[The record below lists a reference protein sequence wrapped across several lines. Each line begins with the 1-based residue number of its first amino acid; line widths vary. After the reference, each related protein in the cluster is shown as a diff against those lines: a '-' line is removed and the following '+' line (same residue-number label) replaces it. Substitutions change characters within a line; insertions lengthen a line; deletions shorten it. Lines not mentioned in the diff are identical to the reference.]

1 MLRAFDHIRSD
12 DPARSVKNYSC
23 GLSRAGSA
31 SVHLWAHNDQSMPM
45 VTAMMAAMM
54 SNNNYLAHQRLQHR
68 YTRRGKKY

>member
-1 MLRAFDHIRSD
+1 
-12 DPARSVKNYSC
+12 
-23 GLSRAGSA
+23 
-31 SVHLWAHNDQSMPM
+31 MPM